1 MCRCR
6 IITLSLTFIT
16 TFCWNA
22 SCFIIQTSDATVD
35 TIRPCRDNLYN
46 CVYHYNFHHFC
57 AFDCCLSFHRSSLLS
72 AAVSHWSHLSAAQI
86 KSLTR
91 CRREQNTITR
101 LSQQSPADSL
111 SLPASPSKWNANHS
125 ARLQREFTVRLVSV
139 WPEVSAADC
148 QVWIYWPWNK
158 LPGFYFLKS
167 PIKPAS
173 CNINPVRMINWQE
186 ERTYDQTHPE
196 KS

>member
-1 MCRCR
+1 MLHASLSKHQTPLWTQSDPAG
-6 IITLSLTFIT
+6 IIYIT
-16 TFCWNA
+16 V
-22 SCFIIQTSDATVD
+22 FIIIISIISALLILAYLFTDVSFYRQ
-35 TIRPCRDNLYN
+35 RPRRL
-46 CVYHYNFHHFC
+46 
-57 AFDCCLSFHRSSLLS
+57 RSSLLS

-167 PIKPAS
+167 PIKLAS
-173 CNINPVRMINWQE
+173 CNINPVRMINWLE